1 MFLIYLNFESFV
13 EKKFEKK
20 YEKKNKK
27 KTQKI
32 IGHKATKNFSECDE
46 TYCHYNF
53 DPLWGFFGLVNARV
67 RQ

>member
-1 MFLIYLNFESFV
+1 MKSIL
-13 EKKFEKK
+13 EKNSKK
-20 YEKKNKK
+20 YEKKKNKK

-67 RQ
+67 RQQITTID

>member
-1 MFLIYLNFESFV
+1 M
-13 EKKFEKK
+13 K
-20 YEKKNKK
+20 KKNKK

-67 RQ
+67 RQQITTID

>member
-1 MFLIYLNFESFV
+1 M
-13 EKKFEKK
+13 K
-20 YEKKNKK
+20 KKNKK
-27 KTQKI
+27 KTKTKKI